1 MRLERDSQLLIP
13 MYDYC
18 MPDKECCS
26 GGGSEDPCQ
35 LFRSIAFPTG
45 EFFPPNSIRRPE
57 NYEETKRF
65 CGCR

>member
-1 MRLERDSQLLIP
+1 MKKKIAILISL
-13 MYDYC
+13 MMVLTFALAAC
-18 MPDKECCS
+18 G